1 MQSPNAYTIWKTLSL
16 TDLKTLIEKNRRGI
30 QSIEIGGRLL
40 TALVEEG
47 GPMSLGDLAKKAG
60 MPAAKAHPYLVSYG
74 SFGLIEQN
82 PLTGRYELGPFA
94 LQMGLISLH
103 LLDPVRI
110 AIPLITQLS
119 ADIDQ
124 TVGLSVLGNQGPTII
139 YISESSYPIHV
150 NMRTG
155 TVMSIQSTAT
165 GRVFAAFLPVR
176 QVERM
181 IEKESKSGVA
191 AGFGAIGQ
199 KEQALEKMLAEIR
212 KRGMAR
218 VLGEPIPGINA
229 ICAPVF
235 EHTGAIALGVT
246 AIGPS
251 GSFDANWNGN
261 IASKVSDCA
270 LAISARLGYIDVHS
284 AIKRPAK

>member
-1 MQSPNAYTIWKTLSL
+1 M
-16 TDLKTLIEKNRRGI
+16 EKSRRGI

-40 TALVEEG
+40 TALVEAG
-47 GPMSLGDLAKKAG
+47 KPMNLGELAKQAG
-60 MPAAKAHPYLVSYG
+60 MPAAKAHPYLVSFG

-82 PLTGRYELGPFA
+82 PLTGRYELGKFA
-94 LQMGLISLH
+94 LQMGLISLR

-110 AIPLITQLS
+110 AIPLVTQLAS
-119 ADIDQ
+119 DIDQ
-124 TVGLSVLGNQGPTII
+124 TIGLSVLGNQGPTII

-165 GRVFAAFLPVR
+165 GRVFAAFLPPK

-181 IEKESKSGVA
+181 IEQENRNGVA
-191 AGFGAIGQ
+191 AGFGASGKPL
-199 KEQALEKMLAEIR
+199 KEIEPLLADIR

-218 VLGEPIPGINA
+218 VQGEPIPGINA

-235 EHTGAIALGVT
+235 EHTGVIRLGIT
-246 AIGPS
+246 AIGPA
-251 GSFDANWNGN
+251 GYFDASWTGE
-261 IASKVSDCA
+261 IAKKIKRCADDVSN
-270 LAISARLGYIDVHS
+270 RLGHLQ
-284 AIKRPAK
+284 ATGQA

>member
-1 MQSPNAYTIWKTLSL
+1 M
-16 TDLKTLIEKNRRGI
+16 EKSRRGI
-30 QSIEIGGRLL
+30 QSIEIGGTLL
-40 TALVEEG
+40 TTLVETG
-47 GPMSLGDLAKKAG
+47 VPMSLGELAKKAG
-60 MPAAKAHPYLVSYG
+60 MPAAKAHPYLVSFG

-110 AIPLITQLS
+110 AIPLITQLT
-119 ADIDQ
+119 AEIDQ

-155 TVMSIQSTAT
+155 TVMSIQHTAT
-165 GRVFAAFLPVR
+165 GRTFAAFFPSR
-176 QVERM
+176 QVERI
-181 IEKESKSGVA
+181 IELEGRSGVA
-191 AGFGAIGQ
+191 AGCDMKVKKG
-199 KEQALEKMLAEIR
+199 EKLDVILADIR
-212 KRGMAR
+212 KRGLAR

-235 EHTGAIALGVT
+235 EHTGSIALGIT
-246 AIGPS
+246 AIGPA
-251 GSFDANWNGN
+251 GSFDANWNGF
-261 IASKVSDCA
+261 IAQKVEACA
-270 LAISARLGYIDVHS
+270 IAVSERLGYTR
-284 AIKRPAK
+284 KL

>member
-1 MQSPNAYTIWKTLSL
+1 M
-16 TDLKTLIEKNRRGI
+16 EKNRRGI

-40 TALVEEG
+40 TALVEAG
-47 GPMSLGDLAKKAG
+47 MPMSLGDLAKKAG
-60 MPAAKAHPYLVSYG
+60 MPSAKAHPYLVSFG

-94 LQMGLISLH
+94 LQLGLISLQ

-110 AIPLITQLS
+110 AIPMVTQLS

-124 TVGLSVLGNQGPTII
+124 TIGLSVLGNQGPTII

-165 GRVFAAFLPVR
+165 GRVFAAFLPPK

-181 IEKESKSGVA
+181 IEQENRNGVA
-191 AGFGAIGQ
+191 AGFGAQGM
-199 KEQALEKMLAEIR
+199 KAAALNTLLADVR

-218 VLGEPIPGINA
+218 VQGEPIPGINA

-235 EHTGAIALGVT
+235 EHSGAIKLGIT
-246 AIGPS
+246 AIGPA
-251 GSFDANWNGN
+251 GNFDAGWQGE
-261 IASKVSDCA
+261 IARRLLACAQDVSR
-270 LAISARLGYIDVHS
+270 RLGSD
-284 AIKRPAK
+284 